1 MFNFIKTYVY
11 LDVSVFERHHDSRVS
26 RKMCVCVCDAAYF
39 FNGIFQYNP
48 TLT

>member
-26 RKMCVCVCDAAYF
+26 RKMF
-39 FNGIFQYNP
+39 GIRACMCMRVRV
-48 TLT
+48 